1 MINKFRE
8 IPPQKIFLV
17 IGIIFG
23 IIFLI
28 VTPPFQVPDEEVHF
42 YKAYTLSEGMLTPE
56 KVGNETGYY
65 VSQSLLYDTQKF
77 RYLRFQPE
85 HKVKTNSIIFSL
97 ETPINSNNLVFLD
110 YHNVGVPIPI
120 AYPPIPYIIP
130 ALAMGL
136 ISFIV
141 NPSVL
146 FLMYIGRLVNL
157 LVWAIL
163 IYLAIKITPVHKWVF
178 VLLALMPMT
187 LFQAASLSVDS
198 FTMGICFLTIAFI
211 FKLSFKENNIN
222 KKDILILLIFTLL
235 ITLSKPGY
243 VIILMALLMIPIVK
257 FRSKAKKLIL
267 LMLVPLTAFI
277 SNKVWNSLLVL
288 DTTTGGS
295 GRHNSFYSIIADPIN
310 FINIV
315 INTINLK
322 FNFYLVTF
330 VGKFGWLDTPLALK
344 TSIAVYLAGIY
355 LGIIILTALIDK
367 NKLNVS
373 LKQKIIAFS
382 TTALLAIL
390 IFVSQY
396 TSWTAK
402 GATIIEGV
410 QGRYLLPL
418 TPLIFIILYNNKDK
432 ISIKG
437 KKINLSPKNIS
448 LLVIPVVLVYL
459 TVSVFTIISRF
470 YLT

>member
-8 IPPQKIFLV
+8 IPPQKIFLI

-23 IIFLI
+23 ILFLI
-28 VTPPFQVPDEEVHF
+28 ITPPFQVPDEEVHF
-42 YKAYTLSEGMLTPE
+42 YKVYTLSEGMLTPE

-85 HKVKTNSIIFSL
+85 NKVKTNSIIFSL
-97 ETPINSNNLVFLD
+97 ETPINSKVVFLD

-120 AYPPIPYIIP
+120 GYPPIPYIVP
-130 ALAMGL
+130 ALVMGL
-136 ISFIV
+136 ISFIF

-146 FLMYIGRLVNL
+146 LLMYIGRLVNL
-157 LVWAIL
+157 IVWAIL

-198 FTMGICFLTIAFI
+198 FTIGICFLTIAFI
-211 FKLSFKENNIN
+211 FKLSFKESNIS
-222 KKDILILLIFTLL
+222 KKDILTLIIFTLL

-243 VIILMALLMIPIVK
+243 VIMLMALLMIPIVK
-257 FRSKAKKLIL
+257 FRSKAKKWAL
-267 LMLVPLTAFI
+267 LMLVPLTAVI
-277 SNKVWNSLLVL
+277 SYKVWNSLLVL
-288 DTTTGGS
+288 DTTGGS
-295 GRHNSFYSIIADPIN
+295 GRHNSFHSIIVDPMN

-367 NKLNVS
+367 NKLNVN
-373 LKQKIIAFS
+373 LKQKVVALS
-382 TTALLAIL
+382 TSTLLAAL

-432 ISIKG
+432 INIKG
-437 KKINLSPKNIS
+437 KKINLSPKNLPLI
-448 LLVIPVVLVYL
+448 VIPVVLIYL
-459 TVSVFTIISRF
+459 SVSVFTIISRF